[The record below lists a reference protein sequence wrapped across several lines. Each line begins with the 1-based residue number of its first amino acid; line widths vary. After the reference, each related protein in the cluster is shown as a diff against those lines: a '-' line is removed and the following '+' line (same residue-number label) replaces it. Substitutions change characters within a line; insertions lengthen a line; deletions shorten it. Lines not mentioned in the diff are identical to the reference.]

1 MNQGAEGNEMID
13 IHSHWGT
20 KRGYPLRTPDE
31 LAQQKKTW
39 NSEAAYATED
49 EMADYF
55 RRSGVRTILDFGY
68 TKFVPLTEAKAVH
81 DYGFATQRAHADV
94 ILGHWIHIDPHS
106 GIEGVR
112 ELRRCID
119 FAPGFVGFAVSGS
132 GSGPASDACWTP
144 FYELCIQAAIPVL
157 IFVGTTGLGAGL
169 PGGGGVVLDDCHPRH
184 LDFVAAKF
192 PKLTIVAARPGW
204 PWQAETI
211 AVLMHKRNIWYELHG
226 WSPKYFTQD
235 LKHEIPRR
243 LRERVMFGADYP
255 LFTYER
261 LIRDWRGEG
270 YADDVLDDVFRNNP
284 RRFLE
289 QVKRT

>member
-1 MNQGAEGNEMID
+1 MKMID

-20 KRGYPLRTPDE
+20 KRGYTLRSDEE

-39 NSEAAYATED
+39 NSEPKYATEE

-55 RRSGVRTILDFGY
+55 RSSDVRVVLDFGF
-68 TKFVPLTEAKAVH
+68 TKFMPLAEAAPVH
-81 DYGFATQRAHADV
+81 DYGFATQRAHPDA
-94 ILGHWIHIDPHS
+94 IIGHWIHIDPHA
-106 GIEGVR
+106 GAAGVR

-119 FAPGFVGFAVSGS
+119 NAPGFIGFAVSGS
-132 GSGPASDACWTP
+132 GSGPASDPAWAP
-144 FYELCIQAAIPVL
+144 FYALCIEAKIPAL

-169 PGGGGVVLDDCHPRH
+169 PGGGGILLDHCHPRH
-184 LDFVAAKF
+184 LDYVAATF
-192 PKLTIVAARPGW
+192 PQLNIVAARPGW

-211 AVLMHKRNIWYELHG
+211 AVLMHKRNIWYDLHG
-226 WSPKYFTQD
+226 WSPKYFTHD

-261 LIRDWRGEG
+261 LVRDWRNEG
-270 YADDVLDDVFRNNP
+270 YAEDVLQDVFLHNAE
-284 RRFLE
+284 RFLD
-289 QVKRT
+289 QVKRP